1 MSTVKLTRESHVDAT
16 KYRIKH
22 ADAVKILGP
31 NIHFPIDDKKPIV
44 SSASEVAIIGAG
56 FGGVTASLACKQKMK
71 TNDFVV
77 FEKHYNW
84 GGTWWANTYPGCAS
98 DIPALWYSIHSELNK
113 NWSDLR
119 PPQYEMEEYILAVT
133 KKHDLDKHARFGT
146 VVSKMVWNE
155 DEGVWILHA
164 SNIKTGQRFEHKA
177 KILLNCQGGL
187 VYPIQLNAPGLN
199 DKFQG
204 SYMHSAV
211 WDHSVDFKDK
221 KVIVVGNGCSAAQV
235 IPAVMNELDAKS
247 VTQVFR
253 SKHWIMPPLPPFV
266 FKLYKLLSGTRLGLI
281 LIRWL
286 VILAAELR
294 YPMYQG
300 SGLFARLARWVV
312 TRQSRKY
319 IMLAPKKYHDLL
331 MPDYKIGCKRLI
343 YDYKYIPSLSS
354 PKFDLHGSPIKEVL
368 EKEVILQDGTRLEA
382 DIIVA
387 CTGYDVSKSFYGSYT
402 VVGQNGILPQEL
414 WKKEGVSAYKTSM
427 IRDCPNMFFI
437 AGPNSAT
444 GHFSVVSA
452 IENCC
457 AFASRVARPV
467 LDGKS
472 KSVIVK
478 RSAYYDWFQKTQ
490 LQLQKAVFGTK
501 FGGCVSWYTEGGIN
515 ATAYPYSQLY
525 YWITSRWFGSK
536 DLIYQP
542 LDLKKTV

>member
-1 MSTVKLTRESHVDAT
+1 
-16 KYRIKH
+16 
-22 ADAVKILGP
+22 
-31 NIHFPIDDKKPIV
+31 
-44 SSASEVAIIGAG
+44 
-56 FGGVTASLACKQKMK
+56 
-71 TNDFVV
+71 
-77 FEKHYNW
+77 
-84 GGTWWANTYPGCAS
+84 
-98 DIPALWYSIHSELNK
+98 
-113 NWSDLR
+113 
-119 PPQYEMEEYILAVT
+119 
-133 KKHDLDKHARFGT
+133 
-146 VVSKMVWNE
+146 
-155 DEGVWILHA
+155 
-164 SNIKTGQRFEHKA
+164 
-177 KILLNCQGGL
+177 
-187 VYPIQLNAPGLN
+187 
-199 DKFQG
+199 
-204 SYMHSAV
+204 
-211 WDHSVDFKDK
+211 
-221 KVIVVGNGCSAAQV
+221 
-235 IPAVMNELDAKS
+235 
-247 VTQVFR
+247 
-253 SKHWIMPPLPPFV
+253 
-266 FKLYKLLSGTRLGLI
+266 
-281 LIRWL
+281 
-286 VILAAELR
+286 
-294 YPMYQG
+294 MYQG
-300 SGLFARLARWVV
+300 SGLFARLVRWVV
-312 TRQSRKY
+312 TRESRKY

-457 AFASRVARPV
+457 AFASRVSRPV
-467 LDGKS
+467 LDGKA

-478 RSAYYDWFQKTQ
+478 RSAYYDWFQNTQ

-525 YWITSRWFGSK
+525 Y
-536 DLIYQP
+536 
-542 LDLKKTV
+542 